1 VGRQTR
7 AFGAA
12 LALHGLAWAL
22 LALVRVPA
30 TVSVASSRVIELAFS
45 EAPRPPAPPPPVVT
59 AIAPPPRQR
68 SRPRVT
74 ATTTPPEPLT
84 MAQPRAIEPP
94 AIEPPAAPTTSPLQM
109 RPSTEPGKG
118 PSGPPELF
126 PRGVLQELAAKN
138 LGPPPGPPRRKDRD
152 NDRDRDTPGGWLDDA
167 AAEARTRAGQVN
179 PVWRDI
185 ERALVQTFKPPIDVV
200 HDVPRRTIDRIGDR
214 LRSFTN
220 QAAGVVAR
228 GEEGLRRPVE
238 PGAHDLGFSAGGYI
252 DPSQQ
257 GFQGLPEG
265 LNYRSMPLQQQQAV
279 AAATAEPARWLAVEI
294 EITVDGAG
302 KVTRA
307 RVAFPSGRRAFDRYA
322 LRLIEEHV
330 AKAMPPSSL
339 SRWLCKAGY
348 AVSRPDAIG
357 IDVLKLFSRKTIK
370 DSLLYPL
377 KDRVEAQVSLK
388 WVKEMK

>member
-7 AFGAA
+7 AFAAA
-12 LALHGLAWAL
+12 LALHGLAAAL

-30 TVSVASSRVIELAFS
+30 TVSVPPPRVIELALM
-45 EAPRPPAPPPPVVT
+45 ERPRPPAPPPLAIVT

-68 SRPRVT
+68 SRARVT
-74 ATTTPPEPLT
+74 ATPEPLT
-84 MAQPRAIEPP
+84 MAQPRALEPP
-94 AIEPPAAPTTSPLQM
+94 PSEPATSRLQM
-109 RPSTEPGKG
+109 RAPAVEPGKG
-118 PSGPPELF
+118 PVAPPELF
-126 PRGVLQELAAKN
+126 PTGVLQELAAKN
-138 LGPPPGPPRRKDRD
+138 LGPPPWARAPAASPK
-152 NDRDRDTPGGWLDDA
+152 NDRDRDHDRDTPGAWADDA
-167 AAEARTRAGQVN
+167 AAEARTRSGQVD

-185 ERALVQTFKPPIDVV
+185 ERSLVQSFKPPIDVV
-200 HDVPRRTIDRIGDR
+200 HDLPRSKLARFGDR

-228 GEEGLRRPVE
+228 GEEGLRHPVE
-238 PGAHDLGFSAGGYI
+238 PGAHDLGFGAGGYI
-252 DPSQQ
+252 DPGQQ

-265 LNYRSMPLQQQQAV
+265 LNYRSMAFAQQQAV
-279 AAATAEPARWLAVEI
+279 AAASAEPARWLVVEI
-294 EITVDGAG
+294 EITVDAAG

-322 LRLIEEHV
+322 LHLVEEQV
-330 AKAMPPSSL
+330 AKGTPPSSL

-348 AVSRPDAIG
+348 AVARPDAIG
-357 IDVLKLFSRKTIK
+357 VDVLKLFSRKTIK

-388 WVKEMK
+388 WVKAMK